1 MENGKVSD
9 PGATLKIERVSSI
22 PALIQASMT
31 QQFNLIPDGAL
42 AIPRLRESGVMV
54 EVVATMMRFNPE
66 GNAIDLWVTADSPI
80 QTVEDLKGKTVAVV
94 SAELPAIVYLRWAMA
109 ERHGM
114 NADTVGGDVNWV
126 EMPPAQFETAL
137 ETGGGIFRALPL
149 LGPDPFLVVN
159 GDIWTDFDF
168 ARLPSLDTEALAAL
182 VMVPNPPHHP
192 RGDFALLPRDGG
204 GHELRVDVPA
214 DAARH
219 TYSGIGVYR
228 PEFFAGCVPGRFP
241 MLPLFRSAAAARRLR
256 GVLYQG
262 SWSDIGTPERL
273 RELDERLAGGA
284 VG

>member
-1 MENGKVSD
+1 MKAMILAAGRGERMRPLTDRHPKPLLQV
-9 PGATLKIERVSSI
+9 GARPLIEWHLLALARAGVREVIINHAWLGAQI
-22 PALIQASMT
+22 PAALG
-31 QQFNLIPDGAL
+31 DG
-42 AIPRLRESGVMV
+42 S
-54 EVVATMMRFNPE
+54 RFGLGIRYSDE
-66 GNAIDLWVTADSPI
+66 G
-80 QTVEDLKGKTVAVV
+80 
-94 SAELPAIVYLRWAMA
+94 
-109 ERHGM
+109 
-114 NADTVGGDVNWV
+114 
-126 EMPPAQFETAL
+126 ETAL

-228 PEFFAGCVPGRFP
+228 PEFFAGCVAGRFP